1 MVSAKMKDEPDS
13 KSICDDKEYDQDD
26 SYEEGLRN
34 LFELVE
40 VQQKVYRVSRS
51 ACIHNGI
58 KFQEIR
64 SSNTIMLDMDV
75 DARLKRITILLKS
88 KRNGLLVYGIF
99 PLKSDAESEDQLI
112 RYLTLANRG
121 LLDGCFDYDHEEGE
135 IRYKC
140 WLPVYAE
147 LSEEAV
153 VSEIMTCKDM
163 LLRYGDGLANVLL
176 AKANP
181 DEEIALIDG
190 K

>member
-1 MVSAKMKDEPDS
+1 MVSFKMKDESDPKD
-13 KSICDDKEYDQDD
+13 IGDDKGCCQDD

-40 VQQKVYRVSRS
+40 IQHKVYRVSRN
-51 ACIHNGI
+51 ACIHYGV
-58 KFQEIR
+58 KYQEMR
-64 SSNTIMLDMDV
+64 SSSTIMLDMDV
-75 DARLKRITILLKS
+75 DARFKRITILLKA

-99 PLKSDAESEDQLI
+99 PLKSDAESEDRLI

-153 VSEIMTCKDM
+153 LSEIMTCKKM
-163 LLRYGDGLANVLL
+163 LLRYGDGLANVLF
-176 AKANP
+176 AKADP